1 MPYTIQNREID
12 VDDEPV
18 VRNGRTYVPL
28 REVAEQL
35 GGRVSWDNN
44 AKQATVT
51 IGKWVARFS
60 PDSTRVDVSGTP
72 VTLQSAP
79 YVESGELWVP
89 ASFFHDAFG
98 YEVSVNGQNIGI
110 VNPLA
115 A

>member
-12 VDDEPV
+12 VDEEPV

-28 REVAEQL
+28 RQVAQQL
-35 GGRVSWDNN
+35 GGNVNWDNT

-51 IGKWVARFS
+51 IGQWTARFT
-60 PDSTRVDVSGTP
+60 PDNTHVDVSGTP
-72 VTLQSAP
+72 VNLQSAP
-79 YVESGELWVP
+79 YVEDGELWVP

-98 YEVSVNGQNIGI
+98 YEVSISGQNIGI
-110 VNPLA
+110 VNPMA